1 MRRWLKLVALAAGLS
16 ACMGVI
22 SRLWQ
27 DTWADAAWFG
37 VTMCCV
43 TLGVWGARAYV
54 DRNARG
60 KD

>member
-1 MRRWLKLVALAAGLS
+1 MRRWLKLTALAVGLS
-16 ACMGVI
+16 ACAGVI

-27 DTWADAAWFG
+27 DTWADAASFG

-43 TLGVWGARAYV
+43 TLGVWGAKDYV
-54 DRNARG
+54 DRNPRG